1 MDKEYLWQKLSK
13 PIQSALLDDQVFE
26 ITLNPDYSLWVTSHL
41 DGCHFVSQLEEAEV
55 SALVNALSQSNLKY
69 LNHTK
74 PFLDCTLPF
83 HNERVCITVPP
94 ITDGVSFNIRKHSQ
108 QIFTLADYVSQGVM
122 SSEQAEILKM
132 AIQMCQNILVSGG
145 PGSGKTTLTNAL
157 LDAMADVVS
166 PGHRVLLLEQI
177 PELQCRV
184 ANHKRML
191 TTDSVDL
198 RTLLWIAMRNS
209 PDRIIVGEVRDG
221 AALDM
226 LKAWNTGCP
235 GGLATIHANS
245 PEAALQRVVD
255 LSLEA
260 IHTPPYRLTVE
271 AIDLVVQLNRDSRCE
286 AGRTVA
292 GIVQLID
299 YQDGNFIFENVG

>member
-166 PGHRVLLLEQI
+166 PCHRVLLLEQI

-198 RTLLWIAMRNS
+198 HTLLWIAMRNS

-286 AGRTVA
+286 AGRMVA
-292 GIVQLID
+292 GIVQLMD
-299 YQDGNFIFENVG
+299 YQDGNFIFENMG

>member
-1 MDKEYLWQKLSK
+1 MDRDYLWQKLSK
-13 PIQSALLDDQVFE
+13 PIQAALLDDQVFE
-26 ITLNPDYSLWVTSHL
+26 ITLNPDYSLWVSSHL
-41 DGCHFVSQLEEAEV
+41 DGCHQVSQLEEAEV
-55 SALVNALSQSNLKY
+55 SALVNAISQSNLKF

-132 AIQMCQNILVSGG
+132 AIQMRHNILVSGG

-157 LDAMADVVS
+157 LDAMADVVP

-209 PDRIIVGEVRDG
+209 PDRIVVGEVRDG

-286 AGRTVA
+286 AGRMVA
-292 GIVQLID
+292 GIVQLMD
-299 YQDGNFIFENVG
+299 YQDGNFIFENMG